1 MTDTNAG
8 FAATKL
14 LLTRGGDMLTHL
26 RDEIDSIPFPG
37 HWDLPGGGREGDET
51 PMQCGLRELHEE
63 YGLTLPPQRLT
74 ARAFPSMSR
83 PGLSSWLLVGTIT
96 EAEIAAIRFGDE
108 GQDWRMM
115 PVTDYLTHPRSV
127 PAFRDWIRSALDM
140 A

>member
-1 MTDTNAG
+1 MTDTNAD

-14 LLTRGGDMLTHL
+14 LLTRDGDMLTHL
-26 RDEIDSIPFPG
+26 RDAIDSIPFPG

-51 PMQCGLRELHEE
+51 PMRCGLRELHEE

-83 PGLSSWLLVGTIT
+83 PGLSSWLLVGNIT

>member
-1 MTDTNAG
+1 MTDTNAD

-14 LLTRGGDMLTHL
+14 LLTRDGDMLTHL

-63 YGLTLPPQRLT
+63 YGLTLPPQRLC

-127 PAFRDWIRSALDM
+127 PAFRDWIRSALDI